1 MEYVNIKDKDHLV
14 RDVHSK
20 AILNTDKKALD
31 DYYIQKKLAKKQQE
45 EKEETKMRLIQL
57 EKDMAEIKSILMEVA
72 QLRNKQ
78 CQQ

>member
-1 MEYVNIKDKDHLV
+1 MEYVSIKDKEHLV

-72 QLRNKQ
+72 QLRNKE